1 MVVELILRQLG
12 LDYRIRN
19 GVIMVAS
26 EQDIQSQT
34 EVRVYELPLG
44 GIENGLSLA
53 GELADLIPATI
64 DIHSWQATPQA
75 HGQAG
80 YGGGGFGGGGFAAPG
95 GGGGLGGESSGVG
108 TIRVFRG
115 TLVISQTPEV
125 HQKIEKLLDDLS
137 KTGAL
142 NPQRLQDLRA
152 AEPPPGAGGYGS
164 AGPGGARSPNTLSK
178 EELEAMKRERM
189 RTVSPGYGSDSSGGG
204 SYGGR
209 SEDRAGSLSP
219 GGAR

>member
-1 MVVELILRQLG
+1 
-12 LDYRIRN
+12 
-19 GVIMVAS
+19 MVAS

-44 GIENGLSLA
+44 GVENGLSLA

-64 DIHSWQATPQA
+64 DIHSWQTTPQA
-75 HGQAG
+75 HGQTG
-80 YGGGGFGGGGFAAPG
+80 YGGGGFAAPG
-95 GGGGLGGESSGVG
+95 GGGVGGAEGVG

-142 NPQRLQDLRA
+142 NPQRLQDLHA
-152 AEPPPGAGGYGS
+152 AEPPQDAGGYGS

-178 EELEAMKRERM
+178 QELEAMKRERV
-189 RTVSPGYGSDSSGGG
+189 RTVSPGYGSDSSSGRPYGTPREGRDGTGG
-204 SYGGR
+204 S
-209 SEDRAGSLSP
+209 
-219 GGAR
+219 AR